1 MDDEITV
8 NELMETFDL
17 EFDKASMIVAVIMFQ
32 WGSRAEMAH
41 AIIHDLDEKFPATFK
56 WLRQCHNYPSM
67 VAMKMHIFD
76 EILDTHG
83 VEGFPLDGYFS
94 NPYLDGTH
102 FEYCNTGHTYRS
114 TIGHCPITNVF
125 MITSQGDYQ
134 EWAEAEGHM
143 TREEEL

>member
-1 MDDEITV
+1 MMSDEITTDK
-8 NELMETFDL
+8 LMETFPQLDQRQARRI
-17 EFDKASMIVAVIMFQ
+17 ASIIEFQ
-32 WGSRAEMAH
+32 WGSRAEMATG
-41 AIIHDLDEKFPATFK
+41 IIHTMDAMFPATFK

-102 FEYCNTGHTYRS
+102 FEYCNTGHTYRP
-114 TIGHCPITNVF
+114 TIGYCPIKNEF
-125 MITSQGDYQ
+125 IITSQGDYQ
-134 EWAEAEGHM
+134 EWAEQNGHKM
-143 TREEEL
+143 LN